1 MPSTIPAIAPP
12 TIQAK
17 TNIRPRYTAAL
28 RLWHWGNALVITGLL
43 STIWFMRVIIDVR
56 GLRPKIRE
64 LAAQSGITLSLE
76 QAKAISKLVSHRIW
90 DYHIYLGV
98 ALAGLL
104 ALRVLAELT
113 AAGRQRF
120 GYRLRQARAEA
131 GAATLVKYSYL
142 AFYLML
148 VVMVSTGLGI
158 LYADKVAWL
167 APWEETLK
175 DIHTVDMYLII
186 GFLFIHVVGVVANEL
201 TKRRNVTSEMIHGG
215 ALEEE

>member
-1 MPSTIPAIAPP
+1 MPTVTTLAAPATQTA
-12 TIQAK
+12 TE
-17 TNIRPRYTAAL
+17 IRPRYTAAL
-28 RLWHWGNALVITGLL
+28 RIWHWGNALVITGLL

-64 LAAQSGITLSLE
+64 LAAQGGITLSLE

-104 ALRVLAELT
+104 VLRVLAELT

-120 GYRLRQARAEA
+120 GHRLRQARAEA

-148 VVMVSTGLGI
+148 VVIVGTGLGI

-167 APWEETLK
+167 APLEETLK
-175 DIHTVDMYLII
+175 TIHTVDMYLII
-186 GFLFIHVVGVVANEL
+186 GFLFIHVIGVVANEL
-201 TKRRNVTSEMIHGG
+201 TKRRNVTSDMIHGG
-215 ALEEE
+215 KAVEE